1 MARVLIISILLL
13 AVPFIVYAGYVKIT
27 DAGRQ
32 NMWQEAPVVMLAVIG
47 VAIAVAGLIGMMAL
61 TGF

>member
-13 AVPFIVYAGYVKIT
+13 AVPFIVYVGYIKIT
-27 DAGRQ
+27 DSGRQ
-32 NMWQEAPVVMLAVIG
+32 NIWQDAPVVMLAVFG
-47 VAIAVAGLIGMMAL
+47 VVIAVAGLIGMMSL

>member
-13 AVPFIVYAGYVKIT
+13 AVPFIAYAGYVKIT
-27 DAGRQ
+27 DANRERI
-32 NMWQEAPVVMLAVIG
+32 WSDAPVVMLAVIG
-47 VAIAVAGLIGMMAL
+47 VAIAVAGLIGMMSL

>member
-13 AVPFIVYAGYVKIT
+13 VTPFIAYAGYVKIA
-27 DAGRQ
+27 DAGRR
-32 NMWQEAPVVMLAVIG
+32 NVWRDAPVVMLAVIG
-47 VAIAVAGLIGMMAL
+47 VAIAVAGLIGMMSL